1 MKERCFSPKINTD
14 ANANCIQDTKNDALA
29 SMMKKYTY
37 RFLKSPNSIINEN
50 LHTNEVFQKR
60 GKSIHLN
67 FIYVFHIVFDMSKLI
82 LVRVQHD
89 AKRVEPKL
97 NQQRVD
103 MSHEIIFNSPFYK
116 KRNKITSTFRHISS
130 LISKEEIDKFST
142 EFWSNSH

>member
-37 RFLKSPNSIINEN
+37 RFLKSPDSIINEN
-50 LHTNEVFQKR
+50 LHTNKVLQKR
-60 GKSIHLN
+60 GKSIHLI

-103 MSHEIIFNSPFYK
+103 MSHEIIFNSLFYK
-116 KRNKITSTFRHISS
+116 KRNKITSTFRHFSS

-142 EFWSNSH
+142 EIWSKSH